1 MNYPL
6 PDKSGNLCYKLVI
19 DGVGTSTAQ
28 NVLSGFSFKAGDT
41 VGLDMSSRQ
50 PGKFMVGDFR
60 ISPPAT
66 SPQFL
71 EFISSLCKE
80 LDRVLYIPIID
91 YGFEVLSKS
100 DFGKQV
106 VMLISDPETIR
117 LCDDKL
123 EMSAFFDLD
132 PNLPFKLPLD
142 QRKIVV
148 SASRCPLVIKPRR
161 GGRASLDVF
170 FTEDVLEAK
179 RHIQHLG
186 NNAYY
191 QERVLGKEVTIDVLT
206 DLSGNFVSYICR
218 DRLEVKAGVCQKAYV
233 YKDKRYEYIAKYL
246 CKMLR
251 FKGPFNAQFIET
263 SNDFIYLIEINPRFS
278 GGLNLSIAAGW
289 NPVVPILGMV
299 SLYFLNIQQI
309 SPNSW
314 GEYIDRSFKEGY
326 AYKTA
331 KACFEQGKR

>member
-1 MNYPL
+1 MNYLTLDKQNRL
-6 PDKSGNLCYKLVI
+6 PYKFVI
-19 DGVGTSTAQ
+19 DGIGTSTAQ
-28 NVLSGFSFKAGDT
+28 NVLSSFSFDAEDT

-50 PGKFMVGDFR
+50 PGKFMVGDFKV
-60 ISPPAT
+60 SPPAT

-71 EFISSLCKE
+71 EFVSSLFKS
-80 LDRVLYIPIID
+80 LDKVLYVPIID
-91 YGFEVLSKS
+91 YGFDILSRNN
-100 DFGKQV
+100 FGNRV
-106 VMLISDPETIR
+106 VMLISNPETIR

-142 QRKIVV
+142 KRHIVI

-170 FTEDVLEAK
+170 FTDDVLEAK
-179 RHIQHLG
+179 RRIQYLG
-186 NNAYY
+186 DNAYY
-191 QERVLGKEVTIDVLT
+191 QERIFGKEVTIDVLT
-206 DLSGNFVSYICR
+206 DLSGDFVSYICR

-278 GGLNLSIAAGW
+278 GGLNLSVAAGW
-289 NPVVPILGMV
+289 NPVIPILDMA
-299 SLYFLNIQQI
+299 SSYFLNIKQI
-309 SPNSW
+309 SPKAW
-314 GEYIDRSFKEGY
+314 GEYIDHSFHEGY